1 MPRQTKSSKTQKESE
16 VVVEQQVVETPVV
29 ETQPEKKR
37 KSKKPVAEVQSEESV
52 PVSAPVETP
61 SKQRKS
67 RKAEPV
73 PEEKTEESV
82 VEEQEHKDSSDKR
95 RREVTRETLDQDFD
109 ELLKFLNDETESL
122 RSSDSKTRTTGV
134 KFLRQVVKRVKTLK
148 SDTQRVS
155 KQRNRSSRPA
165 NTSSGF
171 MKPVKISKE
180 MAKFTGWNPEEL
192 KSRVSITKA
201 LCQYIKDNNL
211 QNPEDRRQI
220 VPDPK
225 LAKLLDYDQKRDG
238 KPLTYYYLQQK
249 IQPHFSSE

>member
-1 MPRQTKSSKTQKESE
+1 MARQTKSSKTQKESE
-16 VVVEQQVVETPVV
+16 AQVVETTTPVP
-29 ETQPEKKR
+29 EQPEKKR
-37 KSKKPVAEVQSEESV
+37 KSKKQEPSSQVEEAQV
-52 PVSAPVETP
+52 VEQQP
-61 SKQRKS
+61 KQRKQKKS
-67 RKAEPV
+67 SVETETP
-73 PEEKTEESV
+73 KTEQPQETVSDES
-82 VEEQEHKDSSDKR
+82 EQKESDKR
-95 RREVTRETLDQDFD
+95 RREVTRESLEQDFD
-109 ELLKFLNDETESL
+109 DLLKLLNDETENL
-122 RSSDSKTRTTGV
+122 RSSDSKHRSVGV

-155 KQRNRSSRPA
+155 KQRTRSSRPA

-171 MKPVKISKE
+171 MKPVKISKD
-180 MAKFTGWNPEEL
+180 MAKFTGWNPDEL

-220 VPDPK
+220 VPDSK
-225 LAKLLDYDQKRDG
+225 LAKLLDYDQKKDG

>member
-1 MPRQTKSSKTQKESE
+1 MPRQTKSSKTQKESD

-29 ETQPEKKR
+29 ETQPDKKR
-37 KSKKPVAEVQSEESV
+37 KSKKVTEVQPGESV
-52 PVSAPVETP
+52 PAPVETS

-73 PEEKTEESV
+73 PEEKTESV

-109 ELLKFLNDETESL
+109 ELLKLLNDETESL